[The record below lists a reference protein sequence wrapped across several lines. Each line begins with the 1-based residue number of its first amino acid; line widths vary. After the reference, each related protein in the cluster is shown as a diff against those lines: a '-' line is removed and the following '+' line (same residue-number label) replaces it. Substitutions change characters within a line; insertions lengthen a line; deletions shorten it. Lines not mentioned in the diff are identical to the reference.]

1 MYTVHTSTLSQK
13 EFSTVKCSFVSEEL
27 FPVSF
32 GNVPLIQI
40 SLLVSLYLHK
50 MLHLSFFFPGMEYFH
65 LLESMENIHHI
76 VFPAIWKLF
85 FTSEHFLSRFGKI

>member
-50 MLHLSFFFPGMEYFH
+50 MLHLSFFFPDMEYFH
-65 LLESMENIHHI
+65 FCYMET
-76 VFPAIWKLF
+76 VLYK
-85 FTSEHFLSRFGKI
+85 